1 MNKKELEKYIFEK
14 YGIKGDFPFEDSDTA
29 MVFRHG
35 DNKKWFALV
44 MRIPI
49 SKLGVLE
56 NRQVNV
62 VNLKI
67 VEEVLDMVW
76 QEDGIFPAYHMN
88 KNHWISVLLDGS
100 VDSETVK
107 TLVDASFNATAKKMK
122 KAKHRAEI

>member
-1 MNKKELEKYIFEK
+1 MTVSELKKYVFEK
-14 YGIKGDFPFEDSDTA
+14 YGIEGDFPFEDSSTA
-29 MVFRHG
+29 MVFRHR

-67 VEEVLDMVW
+67 VDEVLDTVR

-88 KNHWISVLLDGS
+88 KNHWITVLLDGS

-107 TLVDASFNATAKKMK
+107 ILVDASFDATAKKIK
-122 KAKHRAEI
+122 KAKNYID